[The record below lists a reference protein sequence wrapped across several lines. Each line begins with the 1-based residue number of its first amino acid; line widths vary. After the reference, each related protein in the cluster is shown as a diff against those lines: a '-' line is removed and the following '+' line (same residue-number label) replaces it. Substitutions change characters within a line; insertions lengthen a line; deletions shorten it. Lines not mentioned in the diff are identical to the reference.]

1 MEVAEIQGEAG
12 HTVLLG
18 NLRVLAERC
27 YLVETHLYGLFL
39 YCFFNCIYSFVFLFF
54 GHALLGCG
62 ILVLHPGI
70 EPLPSTWG
78 A

>member
-18 NLRVLAERC
+18 NLRVLAEWC

-39 YCFFNCIYSFVFLFF
+39 YFF
-54 GHALLGCG
+54 
-62 ILVLHPGI
+62 
-70 EPLPSTWG
+70 
-78 A
+78 